1 MGDSSVFTR
10 RLKEARLRK
19 GLSQEQ
25 LGVLAGIDEFSA
37 SARMNQ
43 YERGKHVPDLATIER
58 IATALEVP
66 LAYLFAANE
75 GEARLLTAFHGLP
88 IEAQEAVVAY
98 VEQIASENTRAT
110 TTALRAG
117 DK

>member
-43 YERGKHVPDLATIER
+43 YERGKHVPDMVTIER
-58 IATALEVP
+58 IAEALDVP
-66 LAYLFAANE
+66 MPYLFTDDDDLAKLLCTYGELPTAAKE
-75 GEARLLTAFHGLP
+75 SLLRFAEELL
-88 IEAQEAVVAY
+88 
-98 VEQIASENTRAT
+98 ASKPPE
-110 TTALRAG
+110 
-117 DK
+117 

>member
-10 RLKEARLRK
+10 RLKEARLRA

-43 YERGKHVPDLATIER
+43 YERGKHVPDLATMDR
-58 IATALEVP
+58 IAQALGVP
-66 LAYLFAANE
+66 TPYLVTGEDDLAEMLLIYSGLDE
-75 GEARLLTAFHGLP
+75 RGKERLLAAARGL
-88 IEAQEAVVAY
+88 
-98 VEQIASENTRAT
+98 T
-110 TTALRAG
+110 
-117 DK
+117 